1 MQNKNFIWVTFQ
13 KEGIHKYPAA
23 LDDPSL
29 ATGDEY
35 DVSFIGYP
43 HRHIFHFKVAIEV
56 FHDDRDIEF
65 IQFKRW
71 LEKLYSEKT
80 LELDYKSCEMMA
92 DDLYAEIKIKYPKRD
107 VRIEV
112 SEDGENGCEIY
123 YPKSDS
129 VKTDYKTFEEMS
141 QAEKRVN

>member
-1 MQNKNFIWVTFQ
+1 MQIKQEN
-13 KEGIHKYPAA
+13 
-23 LDDPSL
+23 PSIL
-29 ATGDEY
+29 MK
-35 DVSFIGYP
+35 
-43 HRHIFHFKVAIEV
+43 RHDSH
-56 FHDDRDIEF
+56 
-65 IQFKRW
+65 Q
-71 LEKLYSEKT
+71 L
-80 LELDYKSCEMMA
+80 
-92 DDLYAEIKIKYPKRD
+92 EIKIKYPKRD

>member
-1 MQNKNFIWVTFQ
+1 
-13 KEGIHKYPAA
+13 
-23 LDDPSL
+23 
-29 ATGDEY
+29 
-35 DVSFIGYP
+35 
-43 HRHIFHFKVAIEV
+43 
-56 FHDDRDIEF
+56 
-65 IQFKRW
+65 
-71 LEKLYSEKT
+71 
-80 LELDYKSCEMMA
+80 MMA

-141 QAEKRVN
+141 QAEKTVN